1 MIVLTVC
8 SNSRQASNWFAESTN
23 QGSRMRPS
31 RESIEV
37 LAIRAGRC
45 QEWAFVSAH
54 VISLLRCRLREFLAK
69 KLVMSSLI
77 TVTIKFRKKA
87 QGLIFFEGSFW
98 GAYLWRGLC
107 SRGGGAYLRRE
118 NCVSQ
123 SIELALK
130 LEGNLPFL
138 LCFAMYLRTISNYN
152 PPRAGGPYI
161 WRGDLISF
169 WNLTKTPSSRLSLF
183 QSFTF
188 VVLFLICY
196 FSSFACSLVLSL
208 LLFLNMIMSRNGRKR
223 ITWKERWIRG
233 AQTRY
238 VLFPVCFLA

>member
-77 TVTIKFRKKA
+77 TVTTKFRKKA

-107 SRGGGAYLRRE
+107 
-118 NCVSQ
+118 SQ

-152 PPRAGGPYI
+152 PPGAGG
-161 WRGDLISF
+161 LIF
-169 WNLTKTPSSRLSLF
+169 
-183 QSFTF
+183 
-188 VVLFLICY
+188 
-196 FSSFACSLVLSL
+196 
-208 LLFLNMIMSRNGRKR
+208 G
-223 ITWKERWIRG
+223 G
-233 AQTRY
+233 AI
-238 VLFPVCFLA
+238 

>member
-98 GAYLWRGLC
+98 GAYLWWGLC
-107 SRGGGAYLRRE
+107 SRGGGGLSTEGKLRFTIDRA
-118 NCVSQ
+118 S
-123 SIELALK
+123 LK
-130 LEGNLPFL
+130 
-138 LCFAMYLRTISNYN
+138 T
-152 PPRAGGPYI
+152 
-161 WRGDLISF
+161 
-169 WNLTKTPSSRLSLF
+169 
-183 QSFTF
+183 
-188 VVLFLICY
+188 
-196 FSSFACSLVLSL
+196 
-208 LLFLNMIMSRNGRKR
+208 GRKF
-223 ITWKERWIRG
+223 TVF
-233 AQTRY
+233 ALFCY
-238 VLFPVCFLA
+238 VFKDNF

>member
-1 MIVLTVC
+1 
-8 SNSRQASNWFAESTN
+8 
-23 QGSRMRPS
+23 MRPS

-107 SRGGGAYLRRE
+107 SGGGAYLRRE

-152 PPRAGGPYI
+152 PPGAGGPYI
-161 WRGDLISF
+161 WRGDLTEGFLRYDFGGLIVGGVYT
-169 WNLTKTPSSRLSLF
+169 WRGLF
-183 QSFTF
+183 SEFYGILQ
-188 VVLFLICY
+188 
-196 FSSFACSLVLSL
+196 
-208 LLFLNMIMSRNGRKR
+208 
-223 ITWKERWIRG
+223 
-233 AQTRY
+233 
-238 VLFPVCFLA
+238 

>member
-8 SNSRQASNWFAESTN
+8 SNSRQVSNWFAESTN

-54 VISLLRCRLREFLAK
+54 VISLLRCRLREFE
-69 KLVMSSLI
+69 V
-77 TVTIKFRKKA
+77 
-87 QGLIFFEGSFW
+87 IF
-98 GAYLWRGLC
+98 
-107 SRGGGAYLRRE
+107 
-118 NCVSQ
+118 
-123 SIELALK
+123 
-130 LEGNLPFL
+130 
-138 LCFAMYLRTISNYN
+138 
-152 PPRAGGPYI
+152 
-161 WRGDLISF
+161 SF

-196 FSSFACSLVLSL
+196 FSPFACSLVLSL

-223 ITWKERWIRG
+223 ITWKERWIPG
-233 AQTRY
+233 ALTRY

>member
-1 MIVLTVC
+1 MSFRKRPC
-8 SNSRQASNWFAESTN
+8 N
-23 QGSRMRPS
+23 QL
-31 RESIEV
+31 IEV
-37 LAIRAGRC
+37 SLTR
-45 QEWAFVSAH
+45 VS
-54 VISLLRCRLREFLAK
+54 
-69 KLVMSSLI
+69 
-77 TVTIKFRKKA
+77 RKKA
-87 QGLIFFEGSFW
+87 CDVIVNYRYHKIPKKSP
-98 GAYLWRGLC
+98 GAYIFRGLFLR
-107 SRGGGAYLRRE
+107 SLSLEGLMFAGGGAYLRRE

-183 QSFTF
+183 QSFTV
-188 VVLFLICY
+188 VVLFLICH
-196 FSSFACSLVLSL
+196 FSPFVCSLVLSL